1 MPITI
6 EQRAV
11 VWQAADDDPV
21 GHACEPRIAR
31 LRDGVIALAFRT
43 GTRRESA
50 DGRPRLL
57 RSEDDGASWR
67 DLGRPLDAFGEPGWD
82 LRGAALAEVRDGSLL
97 TVIVA
102 LDKSVDRPTYNPRT
116 EGLVPVANP
125 VAISRDRGETWERLD
140 DLRGGPVP
148 QTASQGLLVLPEG
161 DVLCTFETFKQ
172 YDEVGTWRYLGG
184 SLRSSDGGRTWGDVV
199 ISAASDPDGDPHDTM
214 WWDPRIARLA
224 NGELV
229 ELCYA
234 FRHRTRTEG
243 PVHALWSSDDGRSWT
258 PPTPTSLHGQ
268 ASYPIPLADGRL
280 VVVQQRRAGE
290 QTVVAHISDD
300 GGRTF
305 DPASETVLHDHAEAS
320 AAGADGSLSAFDYL
334 MSMDRFTFGHPCGV
348 ATGPDTVLA
357 VWYAGGTTR
366 TAIHA
371 AHLRIH

>member
-6 EQRAV
+6 ERRSV
-11 VWQAADDDPV
+11 VWEAADDDPV

-31 LRDGVIALAFRT
+31 LADGPILLSFRT

-50 DGRPRLL
+50 DGRPRLV
-57 RSEDDGASWR
+57 RSQDDGTTWD
-67 DLGRPLDAFGEPGWD
+67 DLGRPFDAFGARGWD
-82 LRGAALAEVRDGSLL
+82 LRGAALAELRDGTLL

-102 LDKSVDRPTYNPRT
+102 LDKSMDRPTYHPET
-116 EGLVPVANP
+116 EGLVPIANP
-125 VAISRDRGETWERLD
+125 VAVSRDRGATWERLD

-148 QTASQGLLVLPEG
+148 QTASQGLLVLPDG

-172 YDEVGTWRYLGG
+172 YEEPGPWRYLGG
-184 SLRSSDGGRTWGDVV
+184 SLRSRDGGRTWGDCV

-224 NGELV
+224 NGDLV
-229 ELCYA
+229 EFCYA

-243 PVHALWSSDDGRSWT
+243 PVHALWSNDDGRTWT
-258 PPTPTSLHGQ
+258 PPTPTSLVGQ
-268 ASYPIPLADGRL
+268 ATYPIPLSDGRL

-290 QTVVAHISDD
+290 QTVVAHLSED

-305 DPASETVLHDHAEAS
+305 DPASETVLHDHAETS
-320 AAGADGSLSAFDYL
+320 AAGADGTLSAFDYL
-334 MSMDRFTFGHPCGV
+334 MSMDRFTFGHPCGI
-348 ATGPDTVLA
+348 ATGPNTVLA
-357 VWYAGGTTR
+357 VWYAGGPTR